1 VRATLILALLATAAS
16 AAPLDD
22 RIARIV
28 AAYGGERALGRLQA
42 FRETGTL
49 DSRQGVAR
57 TVRLF
62 APPDRLRVEIE
73 YPSGESEVR
82 VLEGPHG
89 FRNGE
94 MVAGPARDA
103 MLLQAAR
110 LELPGI
116 LLRKRKEL
124 VDLGDVQ
131 RDGRTLH
138 AIGVPL
144 ESGINLAVAID
155 PRTSRIVRS
164 EGSLPGHGMQIR
176 FATTYSEF
184 RSVGGLLFAFR
195 EESFVSG
202 ERTGTTRLDRIELLD
217 SLPRFHP

>member
-1 VRATLILALLATAAS
+1 MLILTLLASGAS
-16 AAPLDD
+16 AAPLDEQV
-22 RIARIV
+22 ARIV
-28 AAYGGERALGRLQA
+28 AAYGGERALGRVKA

-49 DSRQGVAR
+49 DSRQGTAH

-73 YPSGESEVR
+73 YASGENETR

-124 VDLGDVQ
+124 VDLGNVE
-131 RDGRTLH
+131 RDGQKLH

-144 ESGINLAVAID
+144 ESGINLAVAVD
-155 PRTSRIVRS
+155 ARTSRIVRS
-164 EGSLPGHGMQIR
+164 EGALPGRGTQIR
-176 FATTYSEF
+176 FATTYSDF
-184 RSVGGLLFAFR
+184 RSVSGVLFPFR
-195 EESFVSG
+195 EENFVSG
-202 ERTGTTRLDRIELLD
+202 ERTGTTRFDRIELLD
-217 SLPRFHP
+217 AMPQLHR